1 MLNQGRTE
9 LLNEVEK
16 LKGELKELHNK
27 YDLLL
32 ESSASYFVIF
42 EEGSVIEFSPKA
54 EEKFVFTSDFADK
67 TIDELMPI
75 FQVSGERSSKVWE
88 ENFKS
93 ARGAKS
99 ESFEF
104 EFLDKN
110 GQSFSTIASISK
122 VKDERFLVHFDLV
135 ENTENLVSSANAIT
149 DSAPVFIKITDEK
162 NKVTYFSKG
171 WFDLLG
177 TKNEK
182 SYTHWIDH
190 IHPDDLAAYST
201 TVDFS
206 ISKKK
211 KYEYSFR
218 IKDAEGNY
226 RWLLESGSP
235 RYSKNKKFIGYAAAA
250 IDTTERKALEVEATT
265 ERAITESEH
274 KIQESLDESEVVA
287 LTTNTEGNITFCNN
301 KLLQTLGLKKTDL
314 VGSNLFDIFIPDAAT
329 KINQKKYEK
338 IAVDGKYSGTLAGKF
353 FTKEKQ
359 DIYVRFNVI
368 LLKDSFNEVSGINLI
383 GENVTEQNRVKK
395 QLEKSNNQLKEL
407 FDNSYDLIQTFDH
420 DGVFQFVNQAWV
432 EKLGYRDTLDKIR
445 FKDLVHPK
453 NWKQTVENLDKL
465 IKGEAVDRFETVFV
479 SDMGKN
485 IFVSGRVNCS
495 FDINGNAQFRGI
507 FYDITER
514 IRAEKAQSL
523 YYKIADFNIEGPQLE
538 ILYSKLFDELKGLL
552 NIKNLSIE
560 LNISDKSNASV
571 PYIRS
576 EFKDSILLENQKKIN
591 DLIASQMNDET
602 RQLIIYEEQIKEQVE
617 KQDKSYKGNYPKVW
631 LGVQITVSN
640 SPAGLLSTHSYD
652 DRSDFGAKDLELLYF
667 VASQISLAIERKINE
682 EKIIDQAARLKAI
695 FESSS
700 HQIWSVDDDYNL
712 TSFNI
717 NHTQWMKDSFG
728 IDTLIGKEYT
738 KEKNKL
744 SDSVN
749 KFWEKKYNEA
759 FKGKALNFQNE
770 VKTKGGQTHWSEV
783 FINPIVKED
792 GTIEEVSVISNDIT
806 EKKNS
811 ELALSESEAKFREI
825 FESIQDIYFRCDL
838 NGKLLMVSPSAKE
851 SLGLGPEEVIGRN
864 ITHFF
869 TSAESGETIL
879 RNLLKQHKFQNL
891 EASFHTD
898 DGGKL
903 DFLCNVR
910 VLFRNKQA
918 VGFEGVARDIS
929 EIKRAYEELS
939 KAKEF
944 AEKSLAI
951 KERFLANM
959 SHEIRTPMN
968 GIIGMIDLMGSTD
981 LDKEQ
986 MDYIKTIKK
995 SSQTLMDI
1003 LNDILDLSKIEAGKM
1018 ELKQKPVSLITSF
1031 QRLYDLFSKE
1041 ANANNIY
1048 LNYNLDSKVPAVIL
1062 LDETRLLQVL
1072 SNLVSNA
1079 IKFSDGK
1086 GIIDI
1091 SLRLKSQLDSKCTFK
1106 VQIKDEGIGIPKD
1119 QINQLF
1125 INFNQLDN
1133 SSTKVYS
1140 GTGLGLAIS
1149 KELVRSMGGDIGVV
1163 STPGLGSTFWFTF
1176 EGIVIEDAVNSNT
1189 EESEEPMQIAKEFTS
1204 VVPRILVVDDNKVNR
1219 TVASQILEKSGC
1231 HVHLAASGPEAIE
1244 IVQNNDLDLVFMDIQ
1259 MPKMDGVQTTQN
1271 IKALGLKSLP
1281 PIVAMTA
1288 YSMEDDRAK
1297 FMSQGLDDYV
1307 AKPIRAVT
1315 IIEKV
1320 KEYIQYDTTAINV
1333 TEQVDKNT
1341 DLLINI
1347 ETLDQLSKFGGTEL
1361 LESVL
1366 SDFES
1371 EANDLI
1377 NKCMTHFADNEIE
1390 EIRKELHT
1398 LKGSAGTLGI
1408 EKLANYVIKL
1418 ELQLKT
1424 ADTTNLKAQ
1433 LDTIQGCFI
1442 EFKENY
1448 KNILQM

>member
-1 MLNQGRTE
+1 MLNQGRTD
-9 LLNEVEK
+9 LINEVDK
-16 LKGELKELHNK
+16 LKSELKELHNK

-42 EEGSVIEFSPKA
+42 EEGVVIEFSPKA
-54 EEKFVFTSDFADK
+54 EEKFVFASDFSDK

-75 FQVSGERSSKVWE
+75 FQTDGEKSSKTWSN
-88 ENFKS
+88 NFKDAQS
-93 ARGAKS
+93 KQS
-99 ESFEF
+99 DPFDF

-110 GQSFSTIASISK
+110 GQSFATIATISK

-135 ENTENLVSSANAIT
+135 ENTENLVSPSSSIT
-149 DSAPVFIKITDEK
+149 DAAPVFIKITDEK
-162 NKVTYFSKG
+162 NKVTYLNNG
-171 WFDLLG
+171 WLDLLG
-177 TKNEK
+177 TTQGADNSKWFEN
-182 SYTHWIDH
+182 
-190 IHPDDLAAYST
+190 IHPDDYSAYMST
-201 TVDFS
+201 LEFS
-206 ISKKK
+206 FSKKK
-211 KYEYSFR
+211 NFEYSFR
-218 IKDAEGNY
+218 IKDSKGEY
-226 RWLLESGSP
+226 RWLLESGTP
-235 RYSKNKKFIGYAAAA
+235 RYSKNKQFIGYAAAA
-250 IDTTERKALEVEATT
+250 IDTTERKALEVETT
-265 ERAITESEH
+265 REKAISESEH

-287 LTTNTEGNITFCNN
+287 MTTNIEANITFCNN
-301 KLLQTLGLKKTDL
+301 KLLDTLGIKKEDI
-314 VGSNLFDIFIPDAAT
+314 VGANLFEIFIPDAAM
-329 KINQKKYEK
+329 KINQKKFGQ
-338 IAVDGKYSGTLAGKF
+338 IAGEGKYSGTIAGKF
-353 FTKEKQ
+353 FTKDKAE
-359 DIYVRFNVI
+359 IHVRFNVI

-383 GENVTEQNRVKK
+383 GENVTEQKKIKK
-395 QLEKSNNQLKEL
+395 QLEKSNDQLKEL

-420 DGVFQFVNQAWV
+420 DGIFQFVNQAWV
-432 EKLGYRDTLDKIR
+432 EKLGYRDKLDSLK
-445 FKDLVHPK
+445 FKDLVHSK
-453 NWKQTVENLDKL
+453 NWQQTVANLDKI
-465 IKGEAVDRFETVFV
+465 IKGEPIDRFETVFV

-495 FDINGNAQFRGI
+495 FDMNGNAQFRGI

-538 ILYSKLFDELKGLL
+538 ILYSKLFDELHELL

-560 LNISDKSNASV
+560 LNLSNKSNASV
-571 PYIRS
+571 PYVRS
-576 EFKDSILLENQKKIN
+576 EFKDSALLDHQKMIN
-591 DLIASQMNDET
+591 DLIAKSIGENT
-602 RQLIIYEEQIKEQVE
+602 RQLIIYEEQIRE
-617 KQDKSYKGNYPKVW
+617 KVLKVNEKFDGVYPQVW
-631 LGVQITVSN
+631 LGVQITVGN
-640 SPAGLLSTHSYD
+640 KAIGLLSTHSYD

-700 HQIWSVDDDYNL
+700 HHIWSVDDSYNL

-717 NHTQWMKDSFG
+717 NYAKSLNDTYGVEAKVGKDY
-728 IDTLIGKEYT
+728 I

-744 SDSVN
+744 NDKVN
-749 KFWEKKYNEA
+749 QFWEKKYNQA
-759 FKGKALNFQNE
+759 FQGKALNFQNE
-770 VKTKGGQTHWSEV
+770 ITSKNGETFWSEV

-792 GTIEEVSVISNDIT
+792 GNIEEVSVISNDIT

-811 ELALSESEAKFREI
+811 ELALSESESKFREI

-838 NGKLLMVSPSAKE
+838 NGKLLMISPSAKE
-851 SLGLGPEEVIGRN
+851 SLGLEPEEVIGRN
-864 ITHFF
+864 ITNFF
-869 TSAESGETIL
+869 TSDESAETIL
-879 RNLLKQHKFQNL
+879 RNLLKKHKFQNL
-891 EASFHTD
+891 EASFKSED
-898 DGGKL
+898 DEKI

-929 EIKRAYEELS
+929 EIKKAHEELT
-939 KAKEF
+939 KAKDF

-968 GIIGMIDLMGSTD
+968 GIIGMIDLIGSTN
-981 LDKEQ
+981 LNAEQ
-986 MDYIKTIKK
+986 LDYIRTIKK

-1018 ELKQKPVSLITSF
+1018 ELKHRPVSLITSF
-1031 QRLYDLFSKE
+1031 QKLYDLFSKE

-1048 LNYNLDSKVPAVIL
+1048 LNYNLDETVPTTVL

-1086 GIIDI
+1086 GTIDI
-1091 SLRLKSQLDSKCTFK
+1091 SLRVKKIEDRKCTFK
-1106 VQIKDEGIGIPKD
+1106 VQIKDEGIGIPKE
-1119 QINQLF
+1119 QIKQLF

-1149 KELVRSMGGDIGVV
+1149 KELVGSMGGDIGVA

-1176 EGIVIEDAVNSNT
+1176 VGETPEDINVTSPV
-1189 EESEEPMQIAKEFTS
+1189 EIDESMEIIKEFTT

-1231 HVHLAASGPEAIE
+1231 TVHLASSGLEAIE
-1244 IVQNNDLDLVFMDIQ
+1244 VVKNNELDLIFMDIQ

-1271 IKALGLKSLP
+1271 IKSLGTKNLP

-1288 YSMEDDRAK
+1288 YSMEDDREK

-1320 KEYIQYDTTAINV
+1320 KEYIAYDPSGIEV
-1333 TEQVDKNT
+1333 SKPEEKNS
-1341 DLLINI
+1341 DLLINL
-1347 ETLDQLSKFGGTEL
+1347 ETLEQLSKFGGAEL
-1361 LESVL
+1361 LESVM
-1366 SDFES
+1366 SDFET

-1377 NKCMTHFADNEIE
+1377 NNCMSHFSDNEIE

-1418 ELQLKT
+1418 ELQLKSS
-1424 ADTTNLKAQ
+1424 DTTNLKAQ
-1433 LDTIQGCFI
+1433 LDLIQESFI

-1448 KNILQM
+1448 KNILQI

>member
-16 LKGELKELHNK
+16 LKSDLKELSNK

-42 EEGSVIEFSPKA
+42 EEGNVIEFSPKA
-54 EEKFVFTSDFADK
+54 EEQFVFASDFSDK
-67 TIDELMPI
+67 TMDELMPI
-75 FQVSGERSSKVWE
+75 YQVSGERSSKTWE
-88 ENFKS
+88 ENFKT
-93 ARGAKS
+93 ARSSKS
-99 ESFEF
+99 EPFEF

-110 GQSFSTIASISK
+110 GQSFATIASISK

-149 DSAPVFIKITDEK
+149 DSAPVFIKITNEQ

-171 WFDLLG
+171 WYDLLG
-177 TKNEK
+177 TKDEK
-182 SYTHWIDH
+182 TYTNWIEF
-190 IHPDDLAAYST
+190 IHPDDLSAYTST
-201 TVDFS
+201 VEFS
-206 ISKKK
+206 VSKKK
-211 KYEYSFR
+211 NYEYSFR
-218 IKDAEGNY
+218 IKDTKGEY
-226 RWLLESGSP
+226 RWLLESGTP

-265 ERAITESEH
+265 ERAISESEL

-287 LTTNTEGNITFCNN
+287 MTTNTEGSITFCNN
-301 KLLQTLGLKKTDL
+301 KLLETLGLKKADI

-329 KINQKKYEK
+329 KINQKKYGQ

-359 DIYVRFNVI
+359 DIYVRFNVV

-383 GENVTEQNRVKK
+383 GENVTEQNKVKK
-395 QLEKSNNQLKEL
+395 QLEKSNDQLKEL

-420 DGVFQFVNQAWV
+420 DGIFQFVNQAWV
-432 EKLGYRDTLDKIR
+432 EKLGYRDRLNEIR

-453 NWKQTVENLDKL
+453 NWEQTVANLDKL
-465 IKGEAVDRFETVFV
+465 IKGEAIDRFETVFV

-538 ILYSKLFDELKGLL
+538 ILYSKLFDELKNLL

-560 LNISDKSNASV
+560 LNISDKTNASK
-571 PYIRS
+571 PYVRS
-576 EFKDSILLENQKKIN
+576 EFKDPIKLDNQKAIN
-591 DLIASQMNDET
+591 DLIAKMMNDET
-602 RQLIIYEEQIKEQVE
+602 RQLIIYEEQIREQVS
-617 KQDKSYKGNYPKVW
+617 KQKFKGEFPKVW
-631 LGVQITVSN
+631 LGVQITVGN
-640 SPAGLLSTHSYD
+640 EPVGLLSTHSYD

-667 VASQISLAIERKINE
+667 ISSQISLAIERKINE
-682 EKIIDQAARLKAI
+682 AKIGDQAARLKAI

-700 HQIWSVDDDYNL
+700 HQIWSVDDNYNL

-717 NHTQWMKDSFG
+717 NHTQWMKDNFG
-728 IDTLIGKEYT
+728 IETIAGKNYSI
-738 KEKNKL
+738 EKNKL
-744 SDSVN
+744 TDTVN
-749 KFWEKKYNEA
+749 KFWESKYNEA
-759 FKGKALNFQNE
+759 FTGKALNFQNE
-770 VKTKGGQTHWSEV
+770 VKTKNGESHWSEV

-792 GTIEEVSVISNDIT
+792 GSIDEVSVISNDIT
-806 EKKNS
+806 EKKNA
-811 ELALSESEAKFREI
+811 ELALSESESKFREI

-838 NGKLLMVSPSAKE
+838 NGKLLMVSPSAQE
-851 SLGLGPEEVIGRN
+851 SLGLTPEEVIGRN

-869 TSAESGETIL
+869 TSEESGETIL

-891 EASFHTD
+891 EASFLTED
-898 DGGKL
+898 DEKI

-939 KAKEF
+939 KAKDL

-951 KERFLANM
+951 KESFLANM

-968 GIIGMIDLMGSTD
+968 GIIGMIDLIGSTD
-981 LDKEQ
+981 LDPEQ
-986 MDYIKTIKK
+986 MDYVKTIKK

-1018 ELKQKPVSLITSF
+1018 ELKSRPVSLMASF

-1048 LNYNLDSKVPAVIL
+1048 LNYNLDTETPAVIL

-1079 IKFSDGK
+1079 IKFSNGK
-1086 GIIDI
+1086 GTIDI
-1091 SLRLKSQLDSKCTFK
+1091 SLMVKNIEDKKCTFK

-1119 QINQLF
+1119 EIQNLF

-1176 EGIVIEDAVNSNT
+1176 QGEILEDST
-1189 EESEEPMQIAKEFTS
+1189 EASTSEPDEPMQITKQFDT

-1219 TVASQILEKSGC
+1219 TVASQILQKSGC

-1244 IVQNNDLDLVFMDIQ
+1244 LVKNNALDLIFMDIQ
-1259 MPKMDGVQTTQN
+1259 MPKMDGIQTMKN
-1271 IKALGLKSLP
+1271 IRALGLENLA

-1288 YSMEDDRAK
+1288 YSMEDDREK
-1297 FMSQGLDDYV
+1297 FMSQGMDDYV

-1320 KEYIQYDTTAINV
+1320 KSYIKYDTSGV
-1333 TEQVDKNT
+1333 DVEQAADSNT
-1341 DLLINI
+1341 DLLINT
-1347 ETLDQLSKFGGTEL
+1347 ETLDQLSKFGGPEL
-1361 LESVL
+1361 LETVL
-1366 SDFES
+1366 TDFET
-1371 EANDLI
+1371 EANELI
-1377 NKCMTHFADNEIE
+1377 KNCMTHFSENHIE

-1408 EKLANYVIKL
+1408 EKLANYVTKL

-1424 ADTTNLKAQ
+1424 ADTTNLKPQ
-1433 LDTIQGCFI
+1433 LDTIQECFI